1 MLFVQSLNTYYEK
14 HERSSEYARLRTADL
29 FRKIDCDKIKECE
42 VLAQLLRLKY
52 DAGIKVSPAQTYS
65 EEYKYYRENIFTE
78 GTKDRYRNYNSLLSF
93 IRIFKEDDNYRIMF
107 CDENV
112 EWCPTKHYGR
122 NEAFNN
128 EKSIFYHKN
137 FLNETAFILHKNQYG
152 RIIFNNR
159 YVNPDSQQWYYGWH
173 IYNII
178 YCDISECSEK
188 MFFEKHPDHE
198 YKELLDL
205 K

>member
-29 FRKIDCDKIKECE
+29 FWKIDCD
-42 VLAQLLRLKY
+42 
-52 DAGIKVSPAQTYS
+52 
-65 EEYKYYRENIFTE
+65 
-78 GTKDRYRNYNSLLSF
+78 
-93 IRIFKEDDNYRIMF
+93 ED
-107 CDENV
+107 V
-112 EWCPTKHYGR
+112 EWCPTKHYGH

-137 FLNETAFILHKNQYG
+137 CLNETAFILHKNQYG

-178 YCDISECSEK
+178 NCDISECSEK

-198 YKELLDL
+198 YKKLLDL